1 MSDNTTD
8 DHSQIEPQ
16 SRPSRKIRHRKV
28 FAVLPTLLTLC
39 NAACGFGAISI
50 AAKVGPD
57 HFQGLE
63 LFTAAKLIFL
73 AMLFDALDGSAA
85 RLTNQTS
92 DFGAQLDSLCD
103 AISFGVAPAFLMLQ
117 LAHPEH
123 HRMDAILVAPY
134 NYLPQILLEV
144 LPRILWAIAILYMWC
159 ALLRLGRFNV
169 ETDDDDSHDSFSGL
183 PSPAAAGVVASF
195 LIAVQL
201 VSTGKVVRWLRPA
214 VDYLLP
220 ALIVV
225 VPLVTLAVALLMVS
239 RIRYAHLF
247 NQMIRGRRSR
257 KQILQMVFALVVVLV
272 FFELALPVLFCVFAF
287 AAPVRA
293 FWDRYYLKLNKNK
306 TVSPEETK
314 AV

>member
-1 MSDNTTD
+1 MSDIHTD
-8 DHSQIEPQ
+8 IEP
-16 SRPSRKIRHRKV
+16 SAPSRKIRHRKV

-57 HFQGLE
+57 HFNGVE
-63 LFTAAKLIFL
+63 LITAAQLIFL

-103 AISFGVAPAFLMLQ
+103 AISFGVAPAFIMLQ
-117 LAHPEH
+117 LIHPDH
-123 HRMDAILVAPY
+123 HLMDTIVKAPF
-134 NYLPQILLEV
+134 NYH
-144 LPRILWAIAILYMWC
+144 PRILWGIAVLFMWC

-169 ETDDDDSHDSFSGL
+169 ESDEEDSHEFFSGL

-195 LIAVQL
+195 PIAVSELKEQMSARGA
-201 VSTGKVVRWLRPA
+201 VSWAQPA
-214 VDYLLP
+214 AEYLLP
-220 ALIVV
+220 GLVILLPLI
-225 VPLVTLAVALLMVS
+225 TLMAAILMVS

-257 KQILQMVFALVVVLV
+257 SQMRLIVFAMVLV
-272 FFELALPVLFCVFAF
+272 FVVREMALPVLFCGFAF
-287 AAPVRA
+287 SSPIRA
-293 FWDRYYLKLNKNK
+293 LWERYYRKLNKNK
-306 TVSPEETK
+306 TAPPEEAKT
-314 AV
+314 V

>member
-1 MSDNTTD
+1 MSSIDTGT
-8 DHSQIEPQ
+8 P
-16 SRPSRKIRHRKV
+16 PSAPRRKIRHRKV

-57 HFQGLE
+57 HFKGIE
-63 LFTAAKLIFL
+63 LITAAQLIFL

-103 AISFGVAPAFLMLQ
+103 AISFGVAPAFIMLQ
-117 LAHPEH
+117 LIHPDH
-123 HRMDAILVAPY
+123 HLMDTIVQAPF
-134 NYLPQILLEV
+134 NYH
-144 LPRILWAIAILYMWC
+144 PRILWGIAVLFMWC

-169 ETDDDDSHDSFSGL
+169 ESDEEDSHEFFSGL

-195 LIAVQL
+195 PIAVKELKEQL
-201 VSTGKVVRWLRPA
+201 SIDGAVSWAQPA
-214 VDYLLP
+214 AQYLLP
-220 ALIVV
+220 GLVILLPLI
-225 VPLVTLAVALLMVS
+225 TLAAAMLMVS

-257 KQILQMVFALVVVLV
+257 KQMLQIVFATVLV
-272 FFELALPVLFCVFAF
+272 FVVREMALPVLFCAFAF
-287 AAPVRA
+287 SSPIRA
-293 FWDRYYLKLNKNK
+293 LWERYYLKRDQTK
-306 TVSPEETK
+306 TPPS
-314 AV
+314 

>member
-1 MSDNTTD
+1 MSDIHTD
-8 DHSQIEPQ
+8 IEP
-16 SRPSRKIRHRKV
+16 SAPSPSPSRKIRHRKV

-73 AMLFDALDGSAA
+73 GMLFDALDGSAA

-92 DFGAQLDSLCD
+92 NFGAQLDSLCD
-103 AISFGVAPAFLMLQ
+103 AISFGVAPAFIMLQ
-117 LAHPEH
+117 LVHPDH
-123 HRMDAILVAPY
+123 HGMDTILVAPY
-134 NYLPQILLEV
+134 SYLPQILLEI
-144 LPRILWAIAILYMWC
+144 LPRILWAIAVLFMWC

-169 ETDDDDSHDSFSGL
+169 ETDEDDSHDSFSGL

-195 LIAVQL
+195 PIAIQL
-201 VSTGKVVRWLRPA
+201 LSTGKVVRWLKPA

-220 ALIVV
+220 ALVVV
-225 VPLVTLAVALLMVS
+225 VPLITLAAALLMVS
-239 RIRYAHLF
+239 RIRYAHVF

-257 KQILQMVFALVVVLV
+257 KQILQIVFALVVLLV
-272 FFELALPVLFCVFAF
+272 FFELAIPVLFCAFAF

-293 FWDRYYLKLNKNK
+293 LWERYYLKSNKNK
-306 TVSPEETK
+306 TAPPEETK

>member
-1 MSDNTTD
+1 MSDIDTD
-8 DHSQIEPQ
+8 IEP
-16 SRPSRKIRHRKV
+16 SAPSRKIRHRKV

-92 DFGAQLDSLCD
+92 SFGAQLDSLCD
-103 AISFGVAPAFLMLQ
+103 AISFGVAPAFIMLQ
-117 LAHPEH
+117 LVHPDH
-123 HRMDAILVAPY
+123 HRIDAILIAPY
-134 NYLPQILLEV
+134 NQLPQMLLEI
-144 LPRILWAIAILYMWC
+144 LPRILWAIAVLYMWC

-169 ETDDDDSHDSFSGL
+169 ETDEDDSHDSFSGL

-195 LIAVQL
+195 PIAIQL
-201 VSTGKVVRWLRPA
+201 LSTEKVARWITPA

-220 ALIVV
+220 TLILA
-225 VPLVTLAVALLMVS
+225 VPLITLAVALLMVS

-247 NQMIRGRRSR
+247 NQMIRGRRNR
-257 KQILQMVFALVVVLV
+257 KQILQIVFALVVVLV
-272 FFELALPVLFCVFAF
+272 FFEMALPVLFCAFAF
-287 AAPVRA
+287 ASPVRA
-293 FWDRYYLKLNKNK
+293 FWERCHLHFQKNK
-306 TVSPEETK
+306 SKSPKETK

>member
-1 MSDNTTD
+1 MS
-8 DHSQIEPQ
+8 EPQ
-16 SRPSRKIRHRKV
+16 PNNRPKKLRHRKA

-92 DFGAQLDSLCD
+92 NFGAQLDSLCD
-103 AISFGVAPAFLMLQ
+103 AISFGVAPAFIMLQ
-117 LAHPEH
+117 LVHPDH
-123 HRMDAILVAPY
+123 HRVDTVLITPY
-134 NYLPQILLEV
+134 NYIPQILLEI
-144 LPRILWAIAILYMWC
+144 LPRILWAIAVLYMWC

-169 ETDDDDSHDSFSGL
+169 ETDEDDSHDSFSGL

-195 LIAVQL
+195 LIAVQVL
-201 VSTGKVVRWLRPA
+201 STGKVVRWLRPA

-220 ALIVV
+220 ALLVV
-225 VPLVTLAVALLMVS
+225 LPLITLAAALLMVS

-257 KQILQMVFALVVVLV
+257 KQILQIVFALVVVLV
-272 FFELALPVLFCVFAF
+272 FFELAIPVFFCAFAF
-287 AAPVRA
+287 AAPIRA
-293 FWDRYYLKLNKNK
+293 FWERYYLKLKKNK
-306 TVSPEETK
+306 TTSSETK
-314 AV
+314 AA

>member
-1 MSDNTTD
+1 MS
-8 DHSQIEPQ
+8 EPK
-16 SRPSRKIRHRKV
+16 SAASPRKLRHRKV

-117 LAHPEH
+117 LVHPDH
-123 HRMDAILVAPY
+123 HRMDMVLVAPY
-134 NYLPQILLEV
+134 SYLPQILLEI
-144 LPRILWAIAILYMWC
+144 LPRILWAIAVLFMWC

-169 ETDDDDSHDSFSGL
+169 ETDEDDSHDSFSGL

-195 LIAVQL
+195 PIAIQIL
-201 VSTGKVVRWLRPA
+201 STGKAVSWVRPA
-214 VDYLLP
+214 ANYLLP
-220 ALIVV
+220 ALIIV
-225 VPLVTLAVALLMVS
+225 VPLITLAAALLMVS

-257 KQILQMVFALVVVLV
+257 KQILQIVFALVVLLV
-272 FFELALPVLFCVFAF
+272 FFELAIPVLFCAFAF
-287 AAPVRA
+287 AAPIRA
-293 FWDRYYLKLNKNK
+293 LWERYYLGRRILLP
-306 TVSPEETK
+306 VDDETK
-314 AV
+314 AA